1 MRLKLISTL
10 IIAGF
15 ITAPAV
21 VGQQSGSGGEM
32 SVEDSYLQEAVEMMI
47 IRETSR
53 SDSRDQKL
61 IALEYINNAI
71 ERGNTGEEI
80 RTTLEFLSLEGTQNR
95 ATENKRL
102 VNDYPEVRREA
113 AKYLGMVGTEE
124 AKSALIKICTVEI
137 EPMVIQEAIKSL
149 GAIDSSDIDDAI
161 NAIVWI
167 TNRYGYSKSP
177 DSLLALA
184 AVDTL
189 DRIAERNNGLKN
201 PDAYVLLTRISEGP
215 YSPAVKERAR
225 RVLMDMRKY
234 TAQGSKDQQEST
246 PR

>member
-1 MRLKLISTL
+1 MRLKLISVL
-10 IIAGF
+10 IIAGI

-21 VGQQSGSGGEM
+21 MGQQSSSGGEM

-61 IALEYINNAI
+61 IALEYISNAI

-113 AKYLGMVGTEE
+113 AKYLGMVGGEE
-124 AKSALIKICTVEI
+124 AKSVLIKICTVEL

-149 GAIDSSDIDDAI
+149 GSIDTGNVDDAI

-177 DSLLALA
+177 DSLLALS

-201 PDAYVLLTRISEGP
+201 PDAYVLLTRIAEGP

-234 TAQGSKDQQEST
+234 TAQGNKEQQESA